1 MLADMSEVKKIVKES
16 TVAELLSV
24 SGGIIAGII
33 LSSMTGI
40 LERVPGM
47 LAAIP
52 AFLNMRGAIF
62 SSFGARI
69 STRLHIGELEPN
81 YKLKGLA
88 LEEVL
93 ASFTLGIS
101 QSILIGIF
109 AYLASLC
116 MGVNP
121 SLPYLLGIFV
131 FAGFLSNVIMIT
143 VTFFSDIWLYKRGI
157 DPDNVIGPYITT
169 IGDTIGLLTIITSVK
184 VWGI

>member
-1 MLADMSEVKKIVKES
+1 MSEFKKVVKES
-16 TVAELLSV
+16 TIAEILSV
-24 SGGIIAGII
+24 SGGMIAGIV

-40 LERVPGM
+40 LEKVPGM

-81 YKLKGLA
+81 YRLKGIA

-93 ASFTLGIS
+93 ASFTLGIL
-101 QSILIGIF
+101 QSLLIGIF
-109 AYLASLC
+109 AYFVSLF

-121 SLPYLLGIFV
+121 SLPHLLVIFIL
-131 FAGFLSNVIMIT
+131 AGFLSNVIMIT
-143 VTFFSDIWLYKRGI
+143 VTFFSDIWLYRRGI
-157 DPDNVIGPYITT
+157 DPDNVIGPYITS
-169 IGDTIGLLTIITSVK
+169 IGDTVGLLTIIASAK
-184 VWGI
+184 VFGL